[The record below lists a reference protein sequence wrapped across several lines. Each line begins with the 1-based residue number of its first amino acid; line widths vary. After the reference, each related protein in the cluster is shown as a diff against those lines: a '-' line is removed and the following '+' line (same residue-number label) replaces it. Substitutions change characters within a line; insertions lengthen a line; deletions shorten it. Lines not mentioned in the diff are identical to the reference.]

1 MSIDDFERLKVYF
14 NEDSHI
20 TLDEF
25 LILKEH
31 ECEELI
37 NLIELKSDKA
47 KLRKLWKQK
56 NYNFNRISVVSRNSS
71 NDKKSSCCSDINDY
85 NNYNDD
91 DDDDDDFDYLIQFI
105 SNAPLQPSTTAQA
118 SSSSSSSI
126 TTSQQISYESDY
138 ILVSS
143 ELMSELNIT
152 TTNSTTYDM
161 DDIVKDKEDG
171 NAGTHIHVYISNTVS
186 YH

>member
-1 MSIDDFERLKVYF
+1 MSKLIDDFERLKVYF
-14 NEDSHI
+14 YEDSHI

-56 NYNFNRISVVSRNSS
+56 NYNSNRISIVSRNSS
-71 NDKKSSCCSDINDY
+71 NDNKSSSCSDINDY
-85 NNYNDD
+85 NNNN
-91 DDDDDDFDYLIQFI
+91 DDDDFDYLIQFI
-105 SNAPLQPSTTAQA
+105 SSAPLQPSSQA
-118 SSSSSSSI
+118 SSTS
-126 TTSQQISYESDY
+126 TTAQQISYESDY

-143 ELMSELNIT
+143 ELMSEFNIT
-152 TTNSTTYDM
+152 CTNTTTYDM

-171 NAGTHIHVYISNTVS
+171 NSGTHIYVYISYILVIS
-186 YH
+186 

>member
-56 NYNFNRISVVSRNSS
+56 NYNFNRISVVSRNTSD
-71 NDKKSSCCSDINDY
+71 DKKSSSCSDINDY
-85 NNYNDD
+85 NYN
-91 DDDDDDFDYLIQFI
+91 DDDDDFDYLIQFI

-118 SSSSSSSI
+118 SSSSSTI
-126 TTSQQISYESDY
+126 TSQQISYECDY

-152 TTNSTTYDM
+152 TTNTTTYDM

-171 NAGTHIHVYISNTVS
+171 NAGTHIYISYIITLV
-186 YH
+186 Y